1 MASFRF
7 TRAVLICNQR
17 TVKLF
22 LGTVIIGG
30 SGANYSFYW
39 IALFRLAYIKVN
51 CEKFEVLIVKRMYY
65 NITYYYTQSKIYYM
79 NIVNLTFLMS
89 PNIRKKSSKYS

>member
-30 SGANYSFYW
+30 SGANYSYW
-39 IALFRLAYIKVN
+39 IALFRLAYI
-51 CEKFEVLIVKRMYY
+51 
-65 NITYYYTQSKIYYM
+65 
-79 NIVNLTFLMS
+79 
-89 PNIRKKSSKYS
+89 